1 MKNYRYTLER
11 YKGTKTRYT
20 CPQCGRKQ
28 VFVRYIDT
36 TTGQHLSEDTGRCNR
51 EQQCGY
57 HKPPEKGNPKTEYRN
72 PNSNPKKQILNPN
85 PSSNPKK
92 QILNPK
98 KHQSSNP
105 KPLSHHRIDTLPH
118 SQLSTLFSN
127 SLCCY
132 PTNGLA
138 QYIYHNYGWQA
149 MERVFDAYR
158 IGTHTDGSTIFWQID
173 ARQHIR
179 SGKVIPYD
187 AHTGHRIKGTD
198 TPPVR
203 WVHSLHKLDGFTL
216 HQCFFGEH
224 LLQGNRLPIAIAES
238 EKTALI
244 ASIRMPQYLWLATGG
259 IRNLNVEKCKC
270 LDGRHIVLFPDAGA
284 WQYWNSIATTIP
296 NCSISTQLQHHT
308 DGSDIADYL

>member
-1 MKNYRYTLER
+1 MKTYRYTLEP
-11 YKGTKTRYT
+11 YKGSKTRYT

-36 TTGQHLSEDTGRCNR
+36 TTGQHLAEDTGRCNR

-57 HKPPEKGNPKTEYRN
+57 HKPPEKGNTKYEYRN
-72 PNSNPKKQILNPN
+72 PDSNPKQQILH
-85 PSSNPKK
+85 PKK
-92 QILNPK
+92 N
-98 KHQSSNP
+98 QSSN
-105 KPLSHHRIDTLPH
+105 HHIIT
-118 SQLSTLFSN
+118 SSNQNTSTNQLTTIFSN

-138 QYIYHNYGWQA
+138 QYIYRTYGWQA

-173 ARQHIR
+173 AHQHIR

-198 TPPVR
+198 IQPVR
-203 WVHSLHKLDGFTL
+203 WVHSLHRLDGFTL
-216 HQCFFGEH
+216 QQCFFGEH

-259 IRNLNVEKCKC
+259 IRNLSVEKCKY
-270 LDGRHIVLFPDAGA
+270 LGGRHIVLFPDAGA

-296 NCSISTQLQHHT
+296 NCSISHVLQHHT
-308 DGSDIADYL
+308 YGSDIADYL

>member
-1 MKNYRYTLER
+1 MKTYRYTLEP
-11 YKGTKTRYT
+11 YKGSKTRYT

-57 HKPPEKGNPKTEYRN
+57 HKPPEKGNTKYEYRN
-72 PNSNPKKQILNPN
+72 PKPVSNPKQQILNPN
-85 PSSNPKK
+85 LNSKQ
-92 QILNPK
+92 QIL
-98 KHQSSNP
+98 HP

-118 SQLSTLFSN
+118 SQLSTIFN
-127 SLCCY
+127 ASLCCY

-138 QYIYHNYGWQA
+138 QYIYHTYGWQA

-158 IGTHTDGSTIFWQID
+158 VGTHTDGSTIFWQID

-187 AHTGHRIKGTD
+187 AQTGHRIKVAD
-198 TPPVR
+198 TQPVR
-203 WVHSLHKLDGFTL
+203 WVHSLHRLDGFTL

-224 LLQGNRLPIAIAES
+224 LLPSNTLPVAIAES

-259 IRNLNVEKCKC
+259 IRNLNVEKCKY
-270 LDGRHIVLFPDAGA
+270 LDGRRIVLFPDAGA
-284 WQYWNSIATTIP
+284 WDYWNSIATTIP
-296 NCSISTQLQHHT
+296 NCSISHVLQHLT
-308 DGSDIADYL
+308 NGTDIADYL

>member
-1 MKNYRYTLER
+1 MKTYRYTLEP
-11 YKGTKTRYT
+11 YKGSHTRYA

-57 HKPPEKGNPKTEYRN
+57 HKKPSFEVKNEKVKSKNTF
-72 PNSNPKKQILNPN
+72 Q
-85 PSSNPKK
+85 NPKK

-98 KHQSSNP
+98 SYQPTNQPVNKSTN
-105 KPLSHHRIDTLPH
+105 
-118 SQLSTLFSN
+118 QLTQLFNN

-138 QYIYHNYGWQA
+138 QYIYHTYGWQA

-187 AHTGHRIKGTD
+187 AQTGHRIKSTD
-198 TPPVR
+198 TQPVR
-203 WVHSLHKLDGFTL
+203 WVHSLHRLDGFTL
-216 HQCFFGEH
+216 HQCFFSEH
-224 LLQGNRLPIAIAES
+224 LLLSNTLPVAIAES

-259 IRNLNVEKCKC
+259 IRNLNVEKCKY
-270 LDGRHIVLFPDAGA
+270 LDGRHIILFPDAGA

-296 NCSISTQLQHHT
+296 NCSISTQLQHLT

>member
-1 MKNYRYTLER
+1 MKTYRYTLEP
-11 YKGTKTRYT
+11 YKGSKTRYT

-57 HKPPEKGNPKTEYRN
+57 HKKPQWENPKTEYRN
-72 PNSNPKKQILNPN
+72 PNLNT
-85 PSSNPKK
+85 KK

-98 KHQSSNP
+98 KYQPTNQPINKSTIQPINQSTN
-105 KPLSHHRIDTLPH
+105 
-118 SQLSTLFSN
+118 QLTTIFSN

-138 QYIYHNYGWQA
+138 QYIYRTYGWQA

-173 ARQHIR
+173 AQQRIR

-187 AHTGHRIKGTD
+187 AQTGHRIKGAD

-203 WVHSLHKLDGFTL
+203 WVHSLHRLDGFTL
-216 HQCFFGEH
+216 QQCFFGEH

-259 IRNLNVEKCKC
+259 IRNLNVEKCKY
-270 LDGRHIVLFPDAGA
+270 LDGRRIVLFPDAGA

-296 NCSISTQLQHHT
+296 NCRISTQLQHLT

>member
-1 MKNYRYTLER
+1 MKTYRYTLEP
-11 YKGTKTRYT
+11 YKGSKTRYT

-28 VFVRYIDT
+28 AFVRYIDT

-57 HKPPEKGNPKTEYRN
+57 HKPPEKGNTKYEYRN
-72 PNSNPKKQILNPN
+72 PNLNSKQ
-85 PSSNPKK
+85 

-98 KHQSSNP
+98 SYQPTN
-105 KPLSHHRIDTLPH
+105 
-118 SQLSTLFSN
+118 QLTTIFSN

-138 QYIYHNYGWQA
+138 QYIYRTYGWQA

-173 ARQHIR
+173 AWQHIR

-187 AHTGHRIKGTD
+187 AQTGHRIKGTD
-198 TPPVR
+198 IQPVR
-203 WVHSLHKLDGFTL
+203 WVHSLHRLDGFTL
-216 HQCFFGEH
+216 QQCFFGEH

-259 IRNLNVEKCKC
+259 IRNLSVEKCKY
-270 LDGRHIVLFPDAGA
+270 LDGRRIVLFPDAGA
-284 WQYWNSIATTIP
+284 WDCWNSIATTIP
-296 NCSISTQLQHHT
+296 NCSISHVLQHHT